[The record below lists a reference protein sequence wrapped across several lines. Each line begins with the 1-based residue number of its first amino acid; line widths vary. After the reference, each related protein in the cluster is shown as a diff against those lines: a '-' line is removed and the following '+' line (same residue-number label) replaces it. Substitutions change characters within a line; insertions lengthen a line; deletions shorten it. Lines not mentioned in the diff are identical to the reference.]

1 MMVDL
6 ANLAAKELKRNI
18 QFNIKLVKKEDPFQK
33 IGDVSVTKTD
43 LFVVVLNLEKKT
55 SYEWPLDKFESRLYM
70 IKQMVEDY

>member
-33 IGDVSVTKTD
+33 IGDVTVTKTD
-43 LFVVVLNLEKKT
+43 LFVVVLNLEKK
-55 SYEWPLDKFESRLYM
+55 LLKKR
-70 IKQMVEDY
+70 

>member
-1 MMVDL
+1 MVDL
-6 ANLAAKELKRNI
+6 ANLVAKELNRNI

-33 IGDVSVTKTD
+33 IGDVTVTKTD